1 MKPVPGLARQTH
13 EALGQI
19 VDGHAA
25 PQLVSLKL
33 GQRVIG
39 RVDVG
44 EALAQLDREFDAADV
59 TKPAVRQAG
68 PALMPV
74 LVFSAH
80 GGFQRGGGLRPP
92 PGFNDLRHANRPRK
106 G

>member
-1 MKPVPGLARQTH
+1 
-13 EALGQI
+13 
-19 VDGHAA
+19 
-25 PQLVSLKL
+25 
-33 GQRVIG
+33 
-39 RVDVG
+39 
-44 EALAQLDREFDAADV
+44 V